1 MIQTQGNLLAAGVVS
16 RLENDRLGA
25 EKRKLKKDMDNLMKE
40 NIKFQQKIQEK
51 EKVNAALLNLIPD
64 EKCELRIIHDR
75 EKIRHSKRSGKS
87 LEPSGRSARLRKSEH
102 FKPRLMHGTANTTL
116 NVTVH
121 LLRISLLLQLLA
133 LPVTKSLART
143 PGHPNICPTRTTF
156 AEEALRSANLDSTTA
171 TPNVQAPSM
180 TLVRGTDLGI
190 GVTVAHSSAVPNT
203 ASSDGTPTA
212 ELDGTPAETN
222 LTTASFTLT
231 DGEPQPSD
239 AVPTPTSSDIPA
251 ATKDF
256 ARG

>member
-1 MIQTQGNLLAAGVVS
+1 M
-16 RLENDRLGA
+16 
-25 EKRKLKKDMDNLMKE
+25 
-40 NIKFQQKIQEK
+40 
-51 EKVNAALLNLIPD
+51 
-64 EKCELRIIHDR
+64 
-75 EKIRHSKRSGKS
+75 SGKS
-87 LEPSGRSARLRKSEH
+87 LEPSGRSGRLRKSEH

-171 TPNVQAPSM
+171 TPNVQTPSM
-180 TLVRGTDLGI
+180 TLARGTDLGI

-212 ELDGTPAETN
+212 ELDGAPAETN

-231 DGEPQPSD
+231 DGELQPSD
-239 AVPTPTSSDIPA
+239 AVATPASSDIPA